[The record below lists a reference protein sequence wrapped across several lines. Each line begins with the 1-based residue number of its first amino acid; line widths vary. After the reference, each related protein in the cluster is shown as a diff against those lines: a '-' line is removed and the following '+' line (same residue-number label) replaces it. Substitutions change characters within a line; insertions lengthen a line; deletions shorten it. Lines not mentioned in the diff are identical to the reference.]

1 MKIRLDGGGCLFL
14 ALLLLTLPLPWVVA
28 SLSAAAFH
36 ELCHIL
42 ALVLMHKQI
51 DGVNIGMRGTKI
63 LTAPMDAKEELL
75 CAAAGPM
82 GSLFLLLFLR
92 QLPRLALC
100 AGVQGLFNLL
110 PLYPLDGGRILQS
123 IKNMHSTR

>member
-1 MKIRLDGGGCLFL
+1 MKIRLEAGVCLL
-14 ALLLLTLPLPWVVA
+14 WALLLLTLPLPWVVA

-42 ALVLMHKQI
+42 ALTLMHKSVEGI
-51 DGVNIGMRGTKI
+51 RIGTRGAEIITV
-63 LTAPMDAKEELL
+63 PMDAKEELL
-75 CAAAGPM
+75 CAAAGPL

-100 AGVQGLFNLL
+100 AGVQGIFNLL
-110 PLYPLDGGRILQS
+110 PLYPMDGGRILRS
-123 IKNMHSTR
+123 LKSFLS

>member
-1 MKIRLDGGGCLFL
+1 MRTRLEGGACLLF

-28 SLSAAAFH
+28 SLCAAAFH

-42 ALVLMHKQI
+42 ALVLMHRPI
-51 DGVNIGMRGTKI
+51 VGIRIGTRGAQI
-63 LTAPMDAKEELL
+63 LTTPMGPKEELL
-75 CAAAGPM
+75 CAAAGPL

-100 AGVQGLFNLL
+100 AGIQGLFNLI
-110 PLYPLDGGRILQS
+110 PLYPMDGGRILRS
-123 IKNMHSTR
+123 LKSFLS